1 MSDHHQSNVVAT
13 LCCDASLASF
23 GESRTRSHR
32 SAFAEQYPP
41 LGGGTPPFSPL
52 SKRITESL
60 SKDEKKNGGIFFTPP
75 SCIQRIM
82 SLLRGVS
89 LSTHP
94 FETILEPSCGS
105 GEFISALM
113 RQYPSAWITGVEF
126 HPVIYEE
133 VSTHFNS
140 LVGGGRISIQHGDF
154 LKYRPVS
161 PPDLIIGNPPYF
173 VMKKEEVAA
182 EYYPFFDG
190 RPTIFI
196 LFIIKS
202 AQLLSA
208 GGILCFV
215 LPSSFMNSQY
225 YDKARK
231 YIVRHFEILH
241 MVKCGDGDGDGGG
254 YLDTQQDTIILI
266 LRKLGVESDSLACA
280 SGAGVL
286 EKSGVDSLACASG
299 AGVLEKSGASIFTDN
314 LPRLTSLYTGSQSLH
329 ELGFKVS
336 VGTVVWNQCKSI
348 LTNDA
353 TKTRLVYSPNIE
365 NGRFV
370 HKTYKNPEKKAFIDK
385 PGIRTPMIVLNR
397 GYGVG
402 EYKFDYCLLTPSVV
416 SASSAGY
423 LIENHLICITH
434 ISNTVTTDAHSLA
447 AFHRV
452 IRSFKDPRTQ
462 EFISC
467 YFGNNAVNT
476 TELNH
481 MLPIYGT

>member
-1 MSDHHQSNVVAT
+1 MPRHKSNVVPAIGGQT
-13 LCCDASLASF
+13 SF
-23 GESRTRSHR
+23 S
-32 SAFAEQYPP
+32 Q
-41 LGGGTPPFSPL
+41 L
-52 SKRITESL
+52 SKHITESL

-75 SCIQRIM
+75 SCIQQIM
-82 SLLRGVS
+82 ALLQGVS

-105 GEFISALM
+105 GEFLTALM
-113 RQYPSAWITGVEF
+113 RQYPSAWITGVEI
-126 HPVIYEE
+126 HPVIYQE

-140 LVGGGRISIQHGDF
+140 LVGGGRVSIQHGDF
-154 LKYRPVS
+154 LKYRLASSSAGVG
-161 PPDLIIGNPPYF
+161 PDLIIGNPPYF
-173 VMKKEEVAA
+173 VMKKEEVDA

-190 RPTIFI
+190 RPNIFI

-202 AQLLSA
+202 AQLLRA
-208 GGILCFV
+208 GGVLCFV

-231 YIVRHFEILH
+231 YIVRHFAILH
-241 MVKCGDGDGDGGG
+241 IVKCGDGDGGGGGGGDGGG

-266 LRKLGVESDSLACA
+266 LRKSGVDSDPLACVA
-280 SGAGVL
+280 SGAGVF
-286 EKSGVDSLACASG
+286 
-299 AGVLEKSGASIFTDN
+299 EKSGATIFTDN
-314 LPRLTSLYTGSQSLH
+314 LPRLTSLYAGSKSLH

-336 VGTVVWNQCKSI
+336 VGTVVWNQCKGI

-353 TKTRLVYSPNIE
+353 TKPRLVYSSNIQ
-365 NGRFV
+365 NGKFV
-370 HKTYKNPEKKAFIDK
+370 HKTYKNVDKKAFIDK

-402 EYKFDYCLLTPSVV
+402 EYQFDYCLLTPDAV
-416 SASSAGY
+416 STSSSAGY

-434 ISNTVTTDAHSLA
+434 NSSTGITTDAPSSSLA

-452 IRSFKDPRTQ
+452 IRSFQDPRTQ

>member
-1 MSDHHQSNVVAT
+1 MKLNSKYMNIYILYTYTEYNIQMPAAPHSFACASSSNHQSNVV
-13 LCCDASLASF
+13 
-23 GESRTRSHR
+23 
-32 SAFAEQYPP
+32 PP
-41 LGGGTPPFSPL
+41 LGGGTPLFSEL
-52 SKRITESL
+52 SKRITSSL
-60 SKDEKKNGGIFFTPP
+60 TKDEKKNGGIFFTPP

-82 SLLRGVS
+82 TLLRGVS
-89 LSTHP
+89 LSTHALQS
-94 FETILEPSCGS
+94 FASILEPSCGS
-105 GEFISALM
+105 GEFLSALM
-113 RQYPSAWITGVEF
+113 REYPSANITGIEF
-126 HPVIYEE
+126 HPVIYEG
-133 VSTHFNS
+133 VSKHFA
-140 LVGGGRISIQHGDF
+140 VGGGGSKVQIQHGDF

-173 VMKKEEVAA
+173 VMKKEDVDA

-190 RPTIFI
+190 RPNIFI

-208 GGILCFV
+208 GGVLCFV
-215 LPSSFMNSQY
+215 LPSNFMNSQY
-225 YDKARK
+225 YDKTRK

-241 MVKCGDGDGDGGG
+241 IVRCGDDDGGGGG
-254 YLDTQQDTIILI
+254 YLDTQQDTIIII
-266 LRKLGVESDSLACA
+266 LRKSGDGSLACGA
-280 SGAGVL
+280 SGAGVF
-286 EKSGVDSLACASG
+286 
-299 AGVLEKSGASIFTDN
+299 EKSGASIFTDN
-314 LPRLTSLYTGSQSLH
+314 LPRLTSLYAGSTSLH

-336 VGTVVWNQCKSI
+336 VGTVVWNQCKNI

-365 NGRFV
+365 DGKFV

-402 EYKFDYCLLTPSVV
+402 EYQFDYCLLTPYAV
-416 SASSAGY
+416 SSSSSAGY
-423 LIENHLICITH
+423 LIENHLICITQN
-434 ISNTVTTDAHSLA
+434 SSAGTGSGSVPSSLA

-452 IRSFKDPRTQ
+452 MKSFKDPRTQ